1 MKKNKNLVTILFVI
15 ISIALA
21 VYSIIFMH
29 QNKSLDPETNDFKN
43 YFIYPALLAAFMLVL
58 LVEVLVKKEKVAL
71 VALFGF
77 VATALYFIKK
87 LYDVIQFNSAIFD
100 TISPTENNDVITL
113 LLFIGFIVCAIVSVV
128 KNNKYTKFYVVGYF
142 VLLIVSLFKI
152 LPDTVI
158 DKGAREFGLVTL
170 SIIAGY
176 TALLV
181 SFIPTIENKNEAK
194 EVEEV
199 KEETNE

>member
-58 LVEVLVKKEKVAL
+58 FVEVLVKKEKVAL

-100 TISPTENNDVITL
+100 TISPTENSDVITL
-113 LLFIGFIVCAIVSVV
+113 LLFIGFIVCAIVSVG

-181 SFIPTIENKNEAK
+181 SFIPTIENKNDTK

>member
-43 YFIYPALLAAFMLVL
+43 YYIYPALLAAFMLVL

>member
-43 YFIYPALLAAFMLVL
+43 YYIYPALLAAFMLVL

-100 TISPTENNDVITL
+100 TISPTENSDVITL

-181 SFIPTIENKNEAK
+181 SFIPTIENKNETK